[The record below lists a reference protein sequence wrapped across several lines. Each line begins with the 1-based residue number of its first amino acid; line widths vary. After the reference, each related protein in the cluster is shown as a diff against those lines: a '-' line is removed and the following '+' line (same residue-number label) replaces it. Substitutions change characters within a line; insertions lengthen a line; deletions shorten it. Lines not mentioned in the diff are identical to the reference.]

1 MASTQSGYARFCFF
15 VGRSP
20 DEIGT
25 TKHFSGFGIEAAN
38 ASLNG
43 CAWGAMVG

>member
-1 MASTQSGYARFCFF
+1 MVMQASVFV

-38 ASLNG
+38 VFVNG
-43 CAWGAMVG
+43 YAWGAMVG